1 MGILYLILGIAL
13 VVMGAILCIV
23 SPVPGILAVIFGI
36 LLIVFSRKMKK
47 AKTSAP
53 APDPKPVQRPVVPV
67 PEAAPRPS
75 SPAPVKKP
83 KIEPENHYL
92 TDVNESLILRFA
104 ELNDDYKCTKRELV
118 DLGYADES
126 IYKYEMI
133 TVPAV
138 VEEDAVMFQDE
149 ILGRIKAGSL
159 THVKK
164 MLADPRLDH
173 ADLVVFGGPH
183 KYISEDVDDN
193 DRYVYDVTNYSD
205 APFKAT
211 LKIYMKE

>member
-13 VVMGAILCIV
+13 LIMGAILCIV
-23 SPVPGILAVIFGI
+23 SPVPGILAAVFGI
-36 LLIVFSRKMKK
+36 LLIVFSRKTKK
-47 AKTSAP
+47 VKTSAP
-53 APDPKPVQRPVVPV
+53 DPQPVPRPVAPV
-67 PEAAPRPS
+67 PAAAPRTAS
-75 SPAPVKKP
+75 HAPVKTQKP
-83 KIEPENHYL
+83 EPENHYL

-133 TVPAV
+133 TVPAI
-138 VEEDAVMFQDE
+138 VEEDAVIFQGE
-149 ILGRIKAGSL
+149 TIGRIKAGSL
-159 THVKK
+159 SHVKK
-164 MLADPRLDH
+164 MLADPKLDH

-183 KYISEDVDDN
+183 KYISEDVDDK

-211 LKIYMKE
+211 LKIYMKK

>member
-1 MGILYLILGIAL
+1 MGILYMILGIAL
-13 VVMGAILCIV
+13 LIMGAILCIV
-23 SPVPGILAVIFGI
+23 SPVPGILAAIFGI

-47 AKTSAP
+47 TKTSAP
-53 APDPKPVQRPVVPV
+53 DPQPEQRPVAPAS
-67 PEAAPRPS
+67 EAAPRPA
-75 SPAPVKKP
+75 SPAPVKTPKP
-83 KIEPENHYL
+83 EPENHYL

-138 VEEDAVMFQDE
+138 VEEDAVIFQGE
-149 ILGRIKAGSL
+149 AIGRIKAGSL
-159 THVKK
+159 SHVKK
-164 MLADPRLDH
+164 MLADPELDH

-193 DRYVYDVTNYSD
+193 DRYVYEITNYSD

-211 LKIYMKE
+211 LKIYMKK

>member
-13 VVMGAILCIV
+13 LIMGSILCIV
-23 SPVPGILAVIFGI
+23 SPVPGILAAIFGI

-47 AKTSAP
+47 TKTSAP
-53 APDPKPVQRPVVPV
+53 DPQPVARPVAPV
-67 PEAAPRPS
+67 PEATPRPV
-75 SPAPVKKP
+75 SPAPVKTPKP
-83 KIEPENHYL
+83 EPENHYL

-138 VEEDAVMFQDE
+138 VEEDAVIFQGE
-149 ILGRIKAGSL
+149 TIGRIKAGSL
-159 THVKK
+159 SHVKK
-164 MLADPRLDH
+164 MLADPELDH

-193 DRYVYDVTNYSD
+193 DRYVYEVTNYSD

-211 LKIYMKE
+211 LKIYMKK

>member
-13 VVMGAILCIV
+13 LIMGAILCIV
-23 SPVPGILAVIFGI
+23 SPVPGILAAIFGI

-47 AKTSAP
+47 TKTSS
-53 APDPKPVQRPVVPV
+53 PDPQPVPRPVAPV
-67 PEAAPRPS
+67 PAAAPRPA
-75 SPAPVKKP
+75 SPAPVKTPKP
-83 KIEPENHYL
+83 EPENHYL

-118 DLGYADES
+118 DLGYADEP
-126 IYKYEMI
+126 IYKYETI

-138 VEEDAVMFQDE
+138 VEEDAVIFQGE
-149 ILGRIKAGSL
+149 TIGRIKAGSL
-159 THVKK
+159 PHMKK
-164 MLADPRLDH
+164 MLADPELDH

-193 DRYVYDVTNYSD
+193 DRYVYEVTNYSD

-211 LKIYMKE
+211 LKIYMKK